1 MKKIIAT
8 LIILSYTNIS
18 FSQKDIIG
26 LGLSKCTT
34 FYNSSIE
41 EKILYMSW
49 AAGYISSQNIL
60 NNRVHAK
67 DVGYDTSIIWLEY
80 FCHGNPDKLFKAVS
94 YTHLTLPT
102 NREV

>member
-8 LIILSYTNIS
+8 LIILLFTNIS

-34 FYNSSIE
+34 FYNSTIE

-49 AAGYISSQNIL
+49 AAGYISSQNSL

-67 DVGYDTSIIWLEY
+67 DVSYDTSIIWLEY
-80 FCHGNPDKLFKAVS
+80 FCHSNPDKLFKDAVKS
-94 YTHLTLPT
+94 YINKFT
-102 NREV
+102 N